1 MMYKVARSF
10 NDLNHPFYNDNPAW
24 SCDDKAP
31 VGAQLFP
38 TCVTQPVPCRLLIY
52 FNSGKN
58 SATTCVWLNV
68 PQF

>member
-1 MMYKVARSF
+1 MMYKVARCF
-10 NDLNHPFYNDNPAW
+10 KELNHPFYNDNPAW
-24 SCDDKAP
+24 SYDDKAP

-38 TCVTQPVPCRLLIY
+38 TCVTQPVCRLLIY